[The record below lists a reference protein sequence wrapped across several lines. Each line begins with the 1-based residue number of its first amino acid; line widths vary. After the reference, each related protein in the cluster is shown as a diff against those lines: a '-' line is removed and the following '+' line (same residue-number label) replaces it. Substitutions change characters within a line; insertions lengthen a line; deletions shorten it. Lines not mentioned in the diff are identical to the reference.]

1 MSFPEEE
8 YKALDI
14 LKENPHST
22 QREVASKLG
31 FSLGKTHY
39 VLRALIDKGLIKVTN
54 FTKSD
59 NKIGYIYQL
68 TPNGILQK
76 AILTNLHSEL
86 DYKILRKKLPKNIV
100 PAYDGH
106 KLYF

>member
-59 NKIGYIYQL
+59 KGPEIRDDQVFTRIQNYGS
-68 TPNGILQK
+68 T
-76 AILTNLHSEL
+76 
-86 DYKILRKKLPKNIV
+86 
-100 PAYDGH
+100 
-106 KLYF
+106 